1 MIIIKSLKG
10 ASQCAMVQKYYSVAT
25 PNIYGTDTFL
35 VARNIPA
42 SGASKKEKKSLHHV
56 LLYFLYKSRAGE

>member
-1 MIIIKSLKG
+1 
-10 ASQCAMVQKYYSVAT
+10 MVQKYYSVAT